1 MLSNNRLFYLFLTI
15 LFFTSCS
22 KSVTEGETKEDLIE
36 ITSFTITSGLNHSL
50 NSDIIL
56 EEDNGFLKGQIPS
69 YISKKLIP
77 IFNTNAVKVLIGHVE
92 QVSGETEVDFSN
104 TVTYT
109 LIGSNGGKREV
120 TVQLQGKDFS
130 IPHITIT
137 IENDVDVTSKED
149 YLKADINVEGNELYP
164 NYSGTTEIR
173 GRGNSTWNYPKKPY
187 RLKLTTK
194 SEVLGLPS
202 ARNWVLLAN
211 YLDPSLMCNTVAMK
225 IGRDLGLPYTNQTI
239 PVDLTINGQYRGS
252 YLLTQQVEVNEN
264 RVDIGDNG
272 FLFELDTYF
281 DEKYKF
287 KSSNYNLPVMIKS
300 PELESLSEVS
310 PIQDDFQNLED
321 KIFSSNFPKNNYT
334 EFLDVNA
341 FAKFILVYFL
351 TGNEEVN
358 HPKSIYVTK
367 KVGGKYTF
375 GPIWDFDWAYG
386 FESGDK
392 HFTNASR
399 PLFWSGNAVGT
410 RFFKRLFEDPQVQN
424 AFRSEW
430 SNFKQHKFDN
440 LLKYIDEYALLIKE
454 SKSKDELIWKKGENF
469 DADVSRLKQYLR
481 GRSAYIDSY
490 IAGF

>member
-1 MLSNNRLFYLFLTI
+1 MLYNNRLFCLLLAI

-22 KSVTEGETKEDLIE
+22 KSVTEGDSKEDLIE
-36 ITSFTITSGLNHSL
+36 ITSFTITSGLNPSL
-50 NSDIIL
+50 YADIVL
-56 EEDNGFLKGQIPS
+56 EEDNGLFKGQIPS

-77 IFNTNAVKVLIGHVE
+77 VFSTNAVKVWVGDVE
-92 QVSGETEVDFSN
+92 QVSGVTEVDFSN
-104 TVTYT
+104 AVKYT
-109 LIGSNGGKREV
+109 FLGAKGGEKEI
-120 TVQLQGKDFS
+120 TVQLQGEAFS

-137 IENDVDVTSKED
+137 IDNEVEVTSKED
-149 YLKADINVEGNELYP
+149 YLKANINVEGNKLYP

-173 GRGNSTWNYPKKPY
+173 GRGNSTWSYPKKPY

-225 IGRDLGLPYTNQTI
+225 VGRDLGLPYTNQTI

-252 YLLTQQVEVNEN
+252 YLLTQQVEVDEN
-264 RVDIGDNG
+264 RVNIGEDG
-272 FLFELDTYF
+272 FLFELDTYY
-281 DEKYKF
+281 DEDYQF
-287 KSSNYNLPVMIKS
+287 KSSNYNLPVMIKA
-300 PELESLSEVS
+300 PDLESDAEIT
-310 PIQDDFQNLED
+310 PIQEDFQNLES
-321 KIFSSNFPKNNYT
+321 KIFSSNFPNSNYV
-334 EFLDVNA
+334 ESLDINA

-351 TGNEEVN
+351 TGNEEIN
-358 HPKSIYVTK
+358 HPKSIYLTK
-367 KVGGKYTF
+367 KVAGKYTF

-392 HFTNASR
+392 HFTNPSR

-410 RFFKRLFEDPQVQN
+410 RFFKRLFEDPYVQN

-440 LLKYIDEYALLIKE
+440 LIKYIDEYALLITE
-454 SKSKDELIWKKGENF
+454 SKRKDELIWKKGGNF
-469 DADVSRLKQYLR
+469 SSDVSRLKQYLKE
-481 GRSAYIDSY
+481 RSAYIDSY
-490 IAGF
+490 IARF